1 MQAALTLFK
10 VHFAASMMLF
20 PEKSSLKAPFLE
32 KKRAEYVRILIHPR
46 RTCGFF
52 YMKGLKTGVH
62 VEKFEKLL
70 LRRSGSLFS

>member
-32 KKRAEYVRILIHPR
+32 KKELNTSEY
-46 RTCGFF
+46 
-52 YMKGLKTGVH
+52 
-62 VEKFEKLL
+62 
-70 LRRSGSLFS
+70 